1 MMGIEENDV
10 NEFFDIMDDRY
21 YNNINFLEF
30 MTRINLKKFIIYW
43 KIKLKPD
50 YRIILITKLNY
61 YKEFLNQSL
70 EKHNYNKKNK

>member
-61 YKEFLNQSL
+61 YKEFLN
-70 EKHNYNKKNK
+70 